1 MQQSLTFRDAVMQ
14 YALFKAFLDGIST
27 LTSHH
32 KNTLNKALSPELKA
46 ATHQP
51 NLSTAIEQ
59 KFSE

>member
-1 MQQSLTFRDAVMQ
+1 MQ